1 MQVGINLAEV
11 GKIKKETAMDETKLG
26 CYLLFLWMENILT
39 DGEYNRAVER
49 LNKKLAEKREASK
62 EATE

>member
-1 MQVGINLAEV
+1 MSE
-11 GKIKKETAMDETKLG
+11 DKLS